1 MTTLATLTAQQ
12 SRQVRLTVIG
22 DSAAFGT
29 GDTDQLGNPRG
40 WGYYLSQVFQDSCEY
55 LNFSRPGA
63 KSAEV
68 KDMQLPRALASAP
81 DICAVIVGG
90 NDMLRNG
97 FDPAALYENISQTCL
112 ELLQRGTQIMMVE
125 LHDPG
130 EILRVPRLLKR
141 VIRRRVN
148 SVNGVYYQVARELD
162 LILIRTRNIP
172 QVHDLTNWHID
183 RMHPGPRGHQLL
195 AREMA
200 CELRARGWRVDLPDS
215 QISEQCSQGSKIW
228 WLLCNGAP
236 WFLKR
241 SVDLLPIAII
251 LMAIEAIRVLIE
263 VMSKGYSAVTVRRA

>member
-1 MTTLATLTAQQ
+1 MSALTSQAH
-12 SRQVRLTVIG
+12 RVVRFTVIG

-29 GDTDQLGNPRG
+29 GDFDLEGNPRG
-40 WGYYLSQVFQDSCEY
+40 WGYYLSQVFRDPCHY
-55 LNFSRPGA
+55 INFSRPGA
-63 KSAEV
+63 KSQEV
-68 KDMQLPRALASAP
+68 KELQLPRAIETAP

-97 FDPAALYENISQTCL
+97 FDPMSLYQNISDTCR
-112 ELLQRGTQIMMVE
+112 ELIARGSEIIMVE

-148 SVNGVYYQVARELD
+148 AVNGVYYQVAHELD

-172 QVHDLTNWHID
+172 QVHDLSNWHID
-183 RMHPGPRGHQLL
+183 RMHPGPKGHQML

-200 CELRARGWRVDLPDS
+200 YQLQERGWSVDLPEAQTSDIHS
-215 QISEQCSQGSKIW
+215 RAAKIW
-228 WLLCNGAP
+228 WLLCKGTP

-241 SVDLLPIAII
+241 SVDLLPVALI
-251 LMAIEAIRVLIE
+251 LMFVEALRVLIE
-263 VMSKGYSAVTVRRA
+263 VIGKGYSAVTEWRA

>member
-1 MTTLATLTAQQ
+1 MTTLAPHST
-12 SRQVRLTVIG
+12 RQVRFTVIG

-29 GDTDQLGNPRG
+29 GDTDELGNPRG
-40 WGYYLSQVFQDSCEY
+40 WGYYISQVFQDSCNY

-68 KDMQLPRALASAP
+68 KDVQLPRALETNP

-97 FDPAALYENISQTCL
+97 FDPKFLYQNISDTCR
-112 ELLQRGTQIMMVE
+112 ELLSRGTEIIMVE

-148 SVNGVYYQVARELD
+148 AVNNVYYQVARELD

-172 QVHDLTNWHID
+172 DVHDVSNWHID

-200 CELRARGWRVDLPDS
+200 SALRERGWRVDLPN
-215 QISEQCSQGSKIW
+215 SEVADIHSRAAKIW
-228 WLLCNGAP
+228 WLICKGTP

-241 SVDLLPIAII
+241 SVDLLPVAII
-251 LMAIEAIRVLIE
+251 LMVIEAFRVIFE
-263 VMSKGYSAVTVRRA
+263 VIAKGYSAVTDWRA

>member
-1 MTTLATLTAQQ
+1 MTTLATLTPQQ
-12 SRQVRLTVIG
+12 SRQVRFTVIG

-29 GDTDQLGNPRG
+29 GDTDKLGNPRG

-68 KDMQLPRALASAP
+68 KDVQLPRALESAP

-97 FDPAALYENISQTCL
+97 FDPAALYENISQTCS
-112 ELLQRGTQIMMVE
+112 ELLERGAQIMIVE

-148 SVNGVYYQVARELD
+148 SVNAIYYQIAGELD

-172 QVHDLTNWHID
+172 QVHDLANWHID
-183 RMHPGPRGHQLL
+183 RMHPGPRGHRLL

-200 CELRARGWRVDLPDS
+200 CELRARGWRMDLPDS
-215 QISEQCSQGSKIW
+215 QISEQCSQRSKIW